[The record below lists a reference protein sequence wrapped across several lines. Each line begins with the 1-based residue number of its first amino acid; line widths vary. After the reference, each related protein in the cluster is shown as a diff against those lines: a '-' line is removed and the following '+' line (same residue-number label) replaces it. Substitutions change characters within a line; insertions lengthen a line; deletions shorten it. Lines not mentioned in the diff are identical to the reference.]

1 MKQALTTA
9 ANVFNLNVS
18 MFNFTEKYLGP
29 CKTFAREFLVQTEN
43 GF

>member
-9 ANVFNLNVS
+9 ANVFNLNVYLL
-18 MFNFTEKYLGP
+18 NFTEKYLGP
-29 CKTFAREFLVQTEN
+29 CKTFARDFLVKIEN